1 MIREDHKPL
10 HVLPFDHRSSHM
22 SGMFGLRTLLTPE
35 STRFQD
41 AAADY
46 RAVKTTPQQACTR
59 SAKCHRE
66 WVRVFEQARR
76 T

>member
-1 MIREDHKPL
+1 
-10 HVLPFDHRSSHM
+10 M